1 MQLDP
6 FSEIYVV
13 VFEDTKKRE
22 CRTNHSEKES
32 LSIHRYK
39 FHSNLP
45 RNFKRKEE
53 KDISEERMKCM
64 AKRLRKR
71 IQTQRERERE
81 KLIIHAR
88 NKSVSVRHV
97 GRTIRDELKD
107 KFKES
112 NE

>member
-1 MQLDP
+1 MHGK
-6 FSEIYVV
+6 EI
-13 VFEDTKKRE
+13 EKENSDTKGE
-22 CRTNHSEKES
+22 G
-32 LSIHRYK
+32 
-39 FHSNLP
+39 
-45 RNFKRKEE
+45 
-53 KDISEERMKCM
+53 
-64 AKRLRKR
+64 
-71 IQTQRERERE
+71 ERE